1 MPVYLVIHSTITD
14 PEKMKAY
21 REQARGT
28 IPPEGVRLIAMDDAL
43 ETLEG
48 EAPHQRL
55 VIIEFDSKERLKD
68 WYDSPEYKAAR
79 QFRIDG
85 TEGFAVVAEG
95 ARQG

>member
-1 MPVYLVIHSTITD
+1 MRRRPVVDCRLEVTLPVYLVIHSTITD

-48 EAPHQRL
+48 EAPASAPGDYR
-55 VIIEFDSKERLKD
+55 VRF
-68 WYDSPEYKAAR
+68 
-79 QFRIDG
+79 
-85 TEGFAVVAEG
+85 EG
-95 ARQG
+95 AAKGLV